1 MNLPRKWNFWKD
13 YYLTYFAC
21 VPDETLDIV
30 NIVVGYKL
38 LNAKDVTQMRELDV
52 WKEILKALGSSIS
65 RLDFPFN
72 RRPLLQ
78 KMMGPVLRKYP
89 QIVSLMGNHVG
100 YGNQHGIS
108 GYGSPAICTKWIFAR
123 GDTNRWYHLGFEMM
137 SSGRV
142 NGLFLLG
149 SDGYMAAESDR
160 LKRVLYVFEWL
171 VAKDGEELQQKVAP
185 LLDGFLGGHEKW
197 NGCYWYSGAVRTEVY
212 DYLEKQMPNKAGQL
226 TDLLEKNTRAILDK
240 CHVTY
245 STCVAFTKLVDRM
258 IQHVKDAA
266 ESPVPDYIA
275 LKQKMATRAE
285 LNTRY
290 CAYDH
295 YNFDK
300 WIWLSDHKEPEKRI
314 APLKTREREKKV
326 SSAASLLRL
335 VRVFL
340 NYVMMP
346 VLKAFWRMSPQDP
359 AYRVYPH
366 LKSYDRRLMNW
377 TFAPI
382 EHVSVSHA
390 QPQAWPVIA
399 VAVAHLIITPL
410 CRVIELLIHRTW
422 TCKQQRQQEQQQGQQ
437 GREVS
442 EGVRDSAANHRDS
455 AADTSATPSSDEF
468 ETQLNEFIN
477 VLTRVGLM
485 SNEHSSAIRKLFE
498 KLSSASC
505 E

>member
-1 MNLPRKWNFWKD
+1 
-13 YYLTYFAC
+13 
-21 VPDETLDIV
+21 
-30 NIVVGYKL
+30 
-38 LNAKDVTQMRELDV
+38 
-52 WKEILKALGSSIS
+52 
-65 RLDFPFN
+65 
-72 RRPLLQ
+72 
-78 KMMGPVLRKYP
+78 
-89 QIVSLMGNHVG
+89 
-100 YGNQHGIS
+100 
-108 GYGSPAICTKWIFAR
+108 
-123 GDTNRWYHLGFEMM
+123 MM

-171 VAKDGEELQQKVAP
+171 VAKDSEELQQKVAP
-185 LLDGFLGGHEKW
+185 LLDGLLGSHEKW

-258 IQHVKDAA
+258 IQHVKDPA

-295 YNFDK
+295 YYNFDK

-422 TCKQQRQQEQQQGQQ
+422 TCKQQQEQQGQREQQ

-442 EGVRDSAANHRDS
+442 EGARDS
-455 AADTSATPSSDEF
+455 AADVSATQSGDEF

-485 SNEHSSAIRKLFE
+485 SNEHLSAIRRLFE
-498 KLSSASC
+498 KLSSAS
-505 E
+505 